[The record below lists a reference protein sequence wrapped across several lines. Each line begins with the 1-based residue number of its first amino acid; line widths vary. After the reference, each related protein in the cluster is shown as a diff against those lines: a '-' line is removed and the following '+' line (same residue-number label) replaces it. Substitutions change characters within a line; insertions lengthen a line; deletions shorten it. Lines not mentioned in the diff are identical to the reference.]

1 MAMKSKFLISL
12 TTILVATALMAGA
25 TLALFTSETTVQG
38 NTLGVGSLEL
48 TIDNPEAKNFAIDNI
63 YPGKEFAMMDVDIHN
78 SGSLPYYLKAVI
90 TETDSEKGPGGG
102 NLAEVVNIAAVLM
115 SGDSETEYNL
125 SLESVLENDLIWK
138 KGSEYLIIEP
148 GQTASFQLNG
158 QFDLAAGNE
167 YQESTWEGLVT
178 FSAVQS
184 DGQVPGAGF
193 SWGEI
198 EPGSGASQE
207 QGLSLSLTNSALD
220 PAAFSASRTD
230 AGNVASLAE
239 VDPEDVNAFWQIN
252 DGGSGLEDWV
262 QYDFSA
268 AEKVYKYALR
278 SSGTG
283 GARAPSAW
291 TLQGSNDT
299 QGWIDLD
306 QRTGV
311 SFSNSE
317 EKTYTIEEEKVGSYR
332 YYRILISESAQKDRT
347 VLGLVKLFTEN

>member
-1 MAMKSKFLISL
+1 MKSKFLISL
-12 TTILVATALMAGA
+12 TVILVATALMAGA

-38 NTLGVGSLEL
+38 NTLGAGSLEL

-90 TETDSEKGPGGG
+90 TEAGSENGPGGG
-102 NLAEVVNIAAVLM
+102 YLAEVVNVSAALTSS
-115 SGDSETEYNL
+115 SGESDYNSTL
-125 SLESVLENDLIWK
+125 ENVLESDLIWK
-138 KGSEYLIIEP
+138 EGSEYLVVEP
-148 GQTASFQLNG
+148 GQTVNFQLDG

-167 YQESTWEGLVT
+167 YQESIWEGLVT

-184 DGQVPGAGF
+184 DGQETGAEF

-207 QGLSLSLTNSALD
+207 QGSSLSLTNSALD

-230 AGNVASLAE
+230 SGDIANMAE
-239 VDPEDVNAFWQIN
+239 VDPENEHAFWQIN

-278 SSGTG
+278 ASGTG

-291 TLQGSNDT
+291 TLQGSNDA

-306 QRTGV
+306 QKAGA

-332 YYRILISESAQKDRT
+332 YYRLLISESAQEDRT
-347 VLGLVKLFTEN
+347 VLGLVKLFTAT